1 MTSRTKQLTGSDFR
15 FCVTTSFIRALI
27 TFLDPEALNDDTKI
41 LTETDTETFFPIPNF
56 PKPIPRLFFRYQI
69 FRNRYRDFFSDTKFS
84 ETDTETFFPIPN
96 IPKPIPRLFSDT
108 KFFRYQ
114 NRYFF
119 SETKSFWNRNR
130 DFFSDTK
137 FSETET
143 DTYSVNSVQAVN
155 SVVLLPS
162 LMAFL
167 DALASL
173 GSMLETQS
181 VT

>member
-1 MTSRTKQLTGSDFR
+1 MLGLKQFAHFIFIFIFTWGRRVRRIIVGFATVRPLYLPNEPHLLLFAP
-15 FCVTTSFIRALI
+15 TT
-27 TFLDPEALNDDTKI
+27 TPVCDDTPN
-41 LTETDTETFFPIPNF
+41 LNETESET
-56 PKPIPRLFFRYQI
+56 FFRYQI
-69 FRNRYRDFFSDTKFS
+69 F
-84 ETDTETFFPIPN
+84 P
-96 IPKPIPRLFSDT
+96 IPKPIL
-108 KFFRYQ
+108 FFRDQ
-114 NRYFF
+114 
-119 SETKSFWNRNR
+119 KFWNRNR
-130 DFFSDTK
+130 DFFSNTK